1 MTPPRAYL
9 AVLLAMGLG
18 WGATQTL
25 GKMAVATGHGPF
37 GLIFWQFVLGVLA
50 LGAILVMR
58 GKTVPITRKTLGFA
72 VMIAMIGTIIP
83 NTTFYI
89 SVARLPA
96 GIMSILISTVP
107 LMAFPLAIVL
117 GADRF
122 DWRRLIGLVCGL
134 VGVALIALPEASLPE
149 AAMAAFLPLALIGPV
164 FYAIEGNVIARWG
177 MAGLDAV
184 QAMVLASAVGAV
196 IMAPLALATGQWI
209 NPLAGWG
216 RAETALVAASVLHSF
231 AYAAYV
237 WLASR
242 AGAVFASQTSYIVT
256 GSGVLWAM
264 LLLGERFS
272 PWIWAALLVMLAGL
286 FLVQPRAARPV
297 AV

>member
-1 MTPPRAYL
+1 LTPPRAYL